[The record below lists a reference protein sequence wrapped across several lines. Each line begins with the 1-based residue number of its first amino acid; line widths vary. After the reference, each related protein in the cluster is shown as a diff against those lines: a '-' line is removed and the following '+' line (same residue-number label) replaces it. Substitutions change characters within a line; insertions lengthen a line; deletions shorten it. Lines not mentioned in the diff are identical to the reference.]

1 MNAPPYLDS
10 LNDAQK
16 KAVLHTSG
24 PVMIIAGAGSG
35 KTRVLTYR
43 IAHLIR
49 QEIPAFNILA
59 LTFTNKAAK
68 EMKAR
73 IMQIC
78 GNEARNLWMGTF
90 HSVFAKILRIEAD
103 RLNYPSNF
111 TIYDTDDSKSLLK
124 SIIKE
129 MNLDDKNY
137 KPNVIYSRISNAK
150 NNLISPEA
158 YQNAEDL
165 MSYDYKSGRPK
176 FLEIYKA
183 YRDRCFRAGAM
194 DFDDILMN
202 TDKLLRKHPDV
213 LLKYQHKFQYIMVD
227 EYQDTNICQYSIVK
241 RLAAAHENICVV
253 GDDAQSIYSFR
264 GATIQNILNFQK
276 DYSDAAVYKLEQNYR
291 STQIIV
297 DAAGKIISRN
307 KEQLEKKVWTAN
319 DQGDKIKLIRAVTD
333 NEEGKLIA
341 EDIFEQKMK
350 NQLPNDS
357 FAILYR
363 TNYQSRSFEE
373 ALRKKSLAYRI
384 YGGTSFYQR
393 KEVKDLLAYLRLT
406 LNPKDEE
413 ALKRIINY
421 PARKIGNTTID
432 KLILLASQHQCSI
445 YEIVLNAQRFE
456 MLGRALGAVQKFG
469 LMMESFRSLLPT
481 HNAYDIA
488 NHIAKQSG
496 ILRHLHED
504 KTVEG
509 VSRYENLVE
518 LLNGIKEFVEDDTA
532 ENQKDLATFLEEI
545 ALLTDADKEDKD
557 EEPKIS
563 LMTIHASKGLEFP
576 YVYVVGLEENLF
588 PSQMAL
594 NSRADLEE
602 ERRLFYV
609 ALTRAETRL
618 CLSFA
623 TSRFR
628 FGSLLNSEPSRFIE
642 ELGNDYIEME
652 ALQSRSH
659 QKTILDKM
667 NNSGFARGLVNNMR
681 KTTVGKSKLGAQNQI
696 DPNFVP
702 DDTSN
707 IKIDDLVRHNR
718 FGKGKVLAIDGSG
731 NATKVKIDF
740 EEVGEKTL
748 VLSFAKLQI
757 LNS

>member
-1 MNAPPYLDS
+1 MKAPPYLDS
-10 LNDAQK
+10 LNEAQK
-16 KAVLHTSG
+16 SAVMHTTG

-49 QEIPAFNILA
+49 QEIPAFNILS

-68 EMKAR
+68 EMKER
-73 IMQIC
+73 VMQIC
-78 GNEARNLWMGTF
+78 GHDARNLWMGTF

-103 RLNYPSNF
+103 RLNYPSSF
-111 TIYDTDDSKSLLK
+111 TIYDADDSKSLLK

-137 KPNVIYSRISNAK
+137 KPNIMYSRISNAK
-150 NNLISPEA
+150 NNLLTPEA
-158 YQNAEDL
+158 YKQADDL

-176 FLEIYKA
+176 FIEVYKE

-194 DFDDILMN
+194 DFDDILLN
-202 TDKLLRKHPDV
+202 TDRLLRQHPDV

-264 GATIQNILNFQK
+264 GATIQNILNFQR
-276 DYSDAAVYKLEQNYR
+276 DYSDAAIFKLEQNYR
-291 STQIIV
+291 STKVIV
-297 DAAGKIISRN
+297 EAAGKIISKN
-307 KEQLEKKVWTAN
+307 KEQLEKKVWTEN
-319 DQGDKIKLIRAVTD
+319 DEGDKIKLVRAITD
-333 NEEGKLIA
+333 NEEGKLVA
-341 EDIFEQKMK
+341 EDIYEQKMR
-350 NQLPNDS
+350 NQLPNSS

-373 ALRKKSLAYRI
+373 ALRKRSLAYRI

-393 KEVKDLLAYLRLT
+393 KEIKDLIAYLRLV

-421 PARKIGNTTID
+421 PARKIGNSSLD
-432 KLILLASQHQCSI
+432 KLILLANQQGCSI
-445 YEIVLNAQRFE
+445 YEVVLNAQRFSV
-456 MLGRALGAVQKFG
+456 LGRSMSAIQKFG
-469 LMMESFRSLLPT
+469 LMIESFRTMIST
-481 HNAYDIA
+481 HNAYDLA
-488 NHIAKQSG
+488 SHIAKQAG
-496 ILRHLHED
+496 LLRHLHED
-504 KTVEG
+504 KTTEG
-509 VSRYENLVE
+509 ISRYENLVE
-518 LLNGIKEFVEDDTA
+518 LLNGVKEFVEDDTS
-532 ENQKDLATFLEEI
+532 ESQKDLASFLEDI
-545 ALLTDADKEDKD
+545 ALLTDADRKEEDD
-557 EEPKIS
+557 EPKIS

-594 NSRADLEE
+594 NSRAELEE

-609 ALTRAETRL
+609 ALTRAEKRL

-628 FGSLLNSEPSRFIE
+628 FGSLLNSEPSRFLE
-642 ELGNDYIEME
+642 ELGKEYIEMSP
-652 ALQSRSH
+652 LKTVSH
-659 QKTILDKM
+659 QSTLLKKRTGND
-667 NNSGFARGLVNNMR
+667 FAKGLVNNMR
-681 KTTVGKSKLGAQNQI
+681 KTNTNLSKKPLAV
-696 DPNFVP
+696 DPNFIP

-707 IKIDDLVRHNR
+707 LCIGNIVRHNR
-718 FGKGKVLAIDGSG
+718 FGQGEVIALEGSG
-731 NATKVKIDF
+731 SAKKVKVAF
-740 EEVGEKTL
+740 EQVGEKTL
-748 VLSFAKLQI
+748 VLAFAKLKI
-757 LNS
+757 IKK